1 MRFVNSIFI
10 YSDEKVKFVDT
21 SNPIVYVRLLIKD
34 VIGNV
39 GDER

>member
-10 YSDEKVKFVDT
+10 YSDEKL
-21 SNPIVYVRLLIKD
+21 SLLIHLYPIVYVRLLIKD